1 LRQKSGISDERHH
14 GGVQRRVAARVSA
27 LFFLLGPGLEAG
39 LGPWLLTG
47 GFETGGAWDDVIA
60 PRVAGAL
67 LAAAGLGVL
76 LHAFARFVRDGL
88 GTPTPVAPTERLVV
102 SGVYR
107 HVRNPMYVATAA
119 VIAGE
124 GLLLSQPVLL
134 AGAAVYLTAL
144 ATLVHLMEEP
154 GLHTRFGA
162 QWEAYRRA
170 VPGWLPR
177 LRPWTRSADQDHGAS
192 AAAR

>member
-1 LRQKSGISDERHH
+1 MGLGTPHTRRPCAKNPVFRAELHH
-14 GGVQRRVAARVSA
+14 GVVQRRAAARVSA

-39 LGPWLLTG
+39 VGPWLLTG
-47 GFETGGAWDDVIA
+47 GFETGGAWEAAIA
-60 PRVAGAL
+60 LRAAGGL
-67 LAAAGLGVL
+67 LIAAGLAVL
-76 LHAFARFVRDGL
+76 LHAFAGFVRDGL

-102 SGVYR
+102 TGAYR

-134 AGAAVYLTAL
+134 AGAAVYLAAL
-144 ATLVHLMEEP
+144 ATLVRVMEEP
-154 GLHTRFGA
+154 GLRARFGA
-162 QWEAYRRA
+162 QYDAYRRA

-177 LRPWTRSADQDHGAS
+177 LRAWTQP
-192 AAAR
+192 